1 MKVEK
6 IRDYVEMIEK
16 MFGEEEITDVE
27 MNDFVVKVG
36 VAWGVFVNKLKE
48 ADRPEC
54 YGRLDR
60 QNSQLILSF
69 RCDEGFVLI
78 TKISV

>member
-6 IRDYVEMIEK
+6 IKAYVEAIER
-16 MFGEEEITDVE
+16 MFGDEEVADVE
-27 MNDFVVKVG
+27 MNEFVVKVG
-36 VAWGVFVNKLKE
+36 VAWGVFINKLKE

-54 YGRLDR
+54 YGKLDK
-60 QNSQLILSF
+60 QNSHLVLSF
-69 RCDEGFVLI
+69 RCDDGFVLV

>member
-6 IRDYVEMIEK
+6 IKAYVEAIER
-16 MFGEEEITDVE
+16 MFGDEEITEIE
-27 MNDFVVKVG
+27 MNEFVVKVG
-36 VAWGVFVNKLKE
+36 VAWGVFINKLKE

-69 RCDEGFVLI
+69 RCDEGFVLV

>member
-6 IRDYVEMIEK
+6 IKAYVEAIER
-16 MFGEEEITDVE
+16 MFGDEEVADVE
-27 MNDFVVKVG
+27 MNEFVVKVG
-36 VAWGVFVNKLKE
+36 VAWGVFINKLKE

-69 RCDEGFVLI
+69 RCDEGFVLV

>member
-6 IRDYVEMIEK
+6 IKAYVEAIEK
-16 MFGEEEITDVE
+16 MFGDEEITEIE
-27 MNDFVVKVG
+27 MNEFVVKVG

-54 YGRLDR
+54 YGKLDK
-60 QNSQLILSF
+60 QNNHLVLSF
-69 RCDEGFVLI
+69 RCDDGFVLV